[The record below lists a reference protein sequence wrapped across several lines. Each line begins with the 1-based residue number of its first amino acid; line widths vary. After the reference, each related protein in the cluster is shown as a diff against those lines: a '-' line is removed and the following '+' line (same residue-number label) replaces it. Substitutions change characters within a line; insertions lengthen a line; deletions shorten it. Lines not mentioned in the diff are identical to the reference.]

1 MRCEL
6 CQFFLVAC
14 KLLDDSWL
22 IVDSCLWLQKATP
35 TANFFKFS
43 AWVMQLIDQVSTW
56 NILRDKKHAG
66 PTALLQHDG
75 YFTELLCA
83 AVVLVVANMQLYL
96 VVSRF
101 HRYYAE
107 LLGLLA
113 PDSFFQFFFRFL
125 TDRPKIRKYMQQKKG
140 DGLIPSTDLWINL
153 NVANCTSKAKLPA
166 QLNIKWNNRFT
177 DCTF

>member
-35 TANFFKFS
+35 TANFFKFL
-43 AWVMQLIDQVSTW
+43 AWVMQLSDQVSTW
-56 NILRDKKHAG
+56 NILCDKKHAG

-75 YFTELLCA
+75 YFSELLCA

-113 PDSFFQFFFRFL
+113 PDSFFQFFFSFSDWP
-125 TDRPKIRKYMQQKKG
+125 TQNQKIHATKKG
-140 DGLIPSTDLWINL
+140 GWPNT
-153 NVANCTSKAKLPA
+153 KH
-166 QLNIKWNNRFT
+166 RFMNKFE
-177 DCTF
+177 CS